1 MQKSMADPNFS
12 WIYLIIFLAIPLARI
27 IPRVLS
33 KRKIGSKI
41 PNILQEKQFQSD
53 VTEMTPRSQIKSSK
67 PQTKNALVLSVLNRG
82 SKTFESIQKNTGLD
96 NKELD
101 AILEDLE
108 NNGMLKVE
116 QKQGLFGPK
125 TELYPTDKGFKEYYS

>member
-1 MQKSMADPNFS
+1 MADPNFS

-27 IPRVLS
+27 IPRVLA
-33 KRKIGSKI
+33 KKGIKNKI
-41 PNILQEKQFQSD
+41 PNILQEKPFQTN
-53 VTEMTPRSQIKSSK
+53 VTEMTLKPQIESSN
-67 PQTKNALVLSVLNRG
+67 PQTKNMLVLGALNRG

-101 AILEDLE
+101 TILEDLE

>member
-1 MQKSMADPNFS
+1 MADPNFS